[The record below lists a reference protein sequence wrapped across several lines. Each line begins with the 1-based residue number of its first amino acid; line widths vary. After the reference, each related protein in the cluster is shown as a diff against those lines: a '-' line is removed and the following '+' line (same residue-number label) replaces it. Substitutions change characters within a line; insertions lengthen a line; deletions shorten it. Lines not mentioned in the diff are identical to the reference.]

1 MAELEQAER
10 RARRERTQALF
21 TAHSVQVEV
30 MTALLEAGA
39 LTPGAVRPI
48 AARIRGAADGW
59 KSYFPDG
66 ADMLLVPLGEL
77 ESLVARRLKDGG
89 SL

>member
-21 TAHSVQVEV
+21 TALSVQVEV

-39 LTPGAVRPI
+39 LTPEAVRPI
-48 AARIRGAADGW
+48 AARIRDVAGSW
-59 KSYFPDG
+59 TPYFPDG
-66 ADMLLVPLGEL
+66 ADMLLVPLGKL
-77 ESLVARRLKDGG
+77 EGLVARRLKDGG
-89 SL
+89 GL